1 MLCPAVLDP
10 FNGPNYR
17 LIAIVHQLILCPLM
31 CKTICFAFAPP
42 EQGQLRRRRKGANT
56 GGRGPGGEFTSNNI
70 DSESSLLISSMS
82 SLSGV
87 ASNTSSVASSPSI
100 EHPIQSLNRTE
111 YLNLIDD
118 SEEDGHHEDLLQAP
132 TLTPLKRCGQNSG
145 GGGGGPGMGGSTVS
159 GAGGGGVTSAG
170 SQSEVVFSG
179 SNATE
184 KTFVG
189 FLDRDKKQE

>member
-31 CKTICFAFAPP
+31 CKTICFAFAPQ
-42 EQGQLRRRRKGANT
+42 EQGQLRRRRKGLAS
-56 GGRGPGGEFTSNNI
+56 GGRGPGGELLSNNI
-70 DSESSLLISSMS
+70 DTESSLLISSMS

-87 ASNTSSVASSPSI
+87 ASNSSSFASSPSI

-118 SEEDGHHEDLLQAP
+118 SEEEGHHEDLLQAP
-132 TLTPLKRCGQNSG
+132 TLTPLKRCGQNV
-145 GGGGGPGMGGSTVS
+145 GGSVGLGTGGLIVS
-159 GAGGGGVTSAG
+159 GAGGGGVTSG

-179 SNATE
+179 SNALD